1 MISGSCSDVP
11 ADRGALAALP
21 GLIVFR
27 TTLYEPSEA
36 FILTQADKCTHFRV
50 YLAGVRGGR
59 AAQRPAHRTFTLSDG
74 SGVGRIRDL
83 GFKLTS
89 WSPMLTAWLRRVQP
103 QLVLAHF
110 GPDATLILPTV
121 RQLGIPLV
129 TYFHGFDATM
139 SDEYARRSFFLH
151 RRYLRQRPT
160 LQQEGRLFLAVSNFV
175 RQRLVEQGFPAQR
188 THVVALGV
196 DTDFFSPGEETA
208 REPVILFVGRL
219 SPEKLAEHAIRAA
232 REVQRLRP
240 EVELVLVGDGPERKT
255 AERLAQTLGCR
266 CRFLGMLPQAQVR
279 DWMRR
284 AAIICVPSVALPSG
298 EQEGFGLVAAEAQA
312 CALPVVGYHTGGLG
326 EAVSSGETGLLLPPG
341 DLDGLAR
348 ALEHLLNDSGTRR
361 GMGLEGVARTRR
373 LFNLATQVGVLED
386 LLAQTVLESRSWRGG
401 AAPCAASSA

>member
-1 MISGSCSDVP
+1 
-11 ADRGALAALP
+11 
-21 GLIVFR
+21 
-27 TTLYEPSEA
+27 
-36 FILTQADKCTHFRV
+36 
-50 YLAGVRGGR
+50 
-59 AAQRPAHRTFTLSDG
+59 
-74 SGVGRIRDL
+74 
-83 GFKLTS
+83 
-89 WSPMLTAWLRRVQP
+89 MLTAWLRRVQP